1 MSGFDKSTAV
11 SLLLESVDSE
21 EEDNKTI
28 YNLLAEDDSDDD
40 GKNDGNDRDEDWEKY
55 QEEVSIFRA
64 YLTKKQPQKD
74 LLALPAPEAPL
85 AIELET
91 NKDVNSEEKPEESK
105 QESKTKLE
113 ITEVERLNLIIE
125 ELRREITNK
134 NTSGDVHQKQQ
145 DILIDPVIKDPVM
158 KKPVKLG
165 TAQTESKKMRNEFRK
180 ECKKWEEVE
189 PNVCNEK
196 WKKAVTSKYHVKTI
210 QGAVRKAYNMHGKI
224 LLS

>member
-1 MSGFDKSTAV
+1 MGKISRGSQYFSSLSHKEAATKGSVGFT
-11 SLLLESVDSE
+11 
-21 EEDNKTI
+21 
-28 YNLLAEDDSDDD
+28 
-40 GKNDGNDRDEDWEKY
+40 G
-55 QEEVSIFRA
+55 
-64 YLTKKQPQKD
+64 
-74 LLALPAPEAPL
+74 PEAPL

-165 TAQTESKKMRNEFRK
+165 TAQTESKKKCEMSFVKNAKNGKKLSLMYVMKNGRK
-180 ECKKWEEVE
+180 PSL
-189 PNVCNEK
+189 PNIMLKRFKV
-196 WKKAVTSKYHVKTI
+196 
-210 QGAVRKAYNMHGKI
+210 Q
-224 LLS
+224 